1 MANVRARREER
12 RERGKV
18 SARKTA
24 EDHKSGF
31 QSKSIKI
38 PDGVRLFII
47 KAEGV
52 KRLEIIPYTVP
63 EGSKNPNAEP
73 GEMHFESTFWVHRDI
88 GPDGDAYPC
97 LKKTFG
103 EACPICDFRAELL
116 RDPDA
121 DENQVK
127 NLAPKERQLWN
138 VYDLDD
144 PAKGV
149 QLWDISFHLF
159 GKQLYA
165 RVNNSDEED
174 NYEFFA
180 DPDEGM
186 TLKVGFKEESFGGN
200 AFFTTQTIDF
210 KQRKEPLSDEI
221 LDKASVLDSLI
232 NHYDY
237 DELKAVFLQ
246 TSTKKSD
253 EEVREPAK
261 GSSDTPRKRPKPE
274 EEDDEEEEAP
284 KKKTKPSDE
293 EEERPAKRR
302 RPEPKDEE
310 EEEETPPK
318 REGKSDSKESRT
330 DERKSAKSAEKSS
343 EQPKTKESDAAKSA
357 SPSKKSKVKVND
369 IVDHDEWGECSVIK
383 ISSDGSAVYILDK
396 DDKKHS
402 VDPSELTVVEFE
414 DEPEEEKPAPKKK
427 SAEKEASSKKSK
439 AKEEKEEDD
448 EEWDDDWDDED
459 EKD

>member
-38 PDGVRLFII
+38 PDGVRLFIV

-52 KRLEIIPYTVP
+52 RRLEIIPYVVP
-63 EGSKNPNAEP
+63 EGAKNPNAEP

-144 PAKGV
+144 PARGV
-149 QLWDISFHLF
+149 QLWDVSFHLF

-200 AFFTTQTIDF
+200 TFYTAQTIDF
-210 KQRKEPLSDEI
+210 KPRKEPLSDEI

-237 DELKAVFLQ
+237 DELKAVFLN
-246 TSTKKSD
+246 TSTNKSD
-253 EEVREPAK
+253 DDEVREPAK
-261 GSSDTPRKRPKPE
+261 GSSDAPRKRPKPSE
-274 EEDDEEEEAP
+274 EDEEEETP
-284 KKKTKPSDE
+284 KKKSTKDGE
-293 EEERPAKRR
+293 EEERPAPRR
-302 RPEPKDEE
+302 RPEPED

-318 REGKSDSKESRT
+318 REGKSDSKE
-330 DERKSAKSAEKSS
+330 KPAPNPKPAKTAEKSS
-343 EQPKTKESDAAKSA
+343 EKGTASTA
-357 SPSKKSKVKVND
+357 SPSSKLKVKVND
-369 IVDHDEWGECSVIK
+369 VVDHDEWGECSVIK

-396 DDKKHS
+396 NDKKHS
-402 VDPSELTVVEFE
+402 VDPKELTVVEFE

-427 SAEKEASSKKSK
+427 SAEKEETSSKKSK
-439 AKEEKEEDD
+439 AKEEEDD
-448 EEWDDDWDDED
+448 EEWDDDWDDD